1 MSIKNVIQFLMNY
14 SEANGDECLGMVAGT
29 LSSPIQHIQFGS
41 CIGIRRK
48 VGQQNTFMHV
58 AYDSSYC
65 YVFGTLPCAHEA
77 NDRLLFVSVS
87 KTVYSMQS

>member
-14 SEANGDECLGMVAGT
+14 SEANGDEY

-48 VGQQNTFMHV
+48 VGQQNTFVHV